1 MLYESYSLLIKI
13 VKMKKSVLEKKNAE
27 KKKSSTEIN
36 VKMTIKQTKD
46 KRENDNKT
54 DEKKSQ

>member
-27 KKKSSTEIN
+27 KVKSSTDIN

>member
-13 VKMKKSVLEKKNAE
+13 VKMKKSVIEKKNAE
-27 KKKSSTEIN
+27 KVKSSTD
-36 VKMTIKQTKD
+36 TLTKD

-54 DEKKSQ
+54 DNKKSQ